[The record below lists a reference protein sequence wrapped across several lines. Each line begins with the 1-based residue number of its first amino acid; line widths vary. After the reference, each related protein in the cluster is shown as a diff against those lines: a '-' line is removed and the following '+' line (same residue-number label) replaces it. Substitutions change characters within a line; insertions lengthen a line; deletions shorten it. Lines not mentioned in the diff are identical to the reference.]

1 MTNDTLTQSPAD
13 SSLALHLL
21 SMALGVAQTAVLCT
35 AAQLGLADQ
44 VKDGPKSVAALA
56 EATGTHLPTLTRLM
70 SVLVH
75 LEKGTFYFSLAKRV
89 WTGIDG
95 SMPRTARASV
105 GNICYH
111 VINRGNAKSEYSIR
125 TVITGPLSS

>member
-1 MTNDTLTQSPAD
+1 MTNDPVTQSPGD

-35 AAQLGLADQ
+35 AAQLGLADY

-70 SVLVH
+70 VCWSIWACLP
-75 LEKGTFYFSLAKRV
+75 K
-89 WTGIDG
+89 
-95 SMPRTARASV
+95 PRRD
-105 GNICYH
+105 
-111 VINRGNAKSEYSIR
+111 
-125 TVITGPLSS
+125 SSPAPGWVPCCKPMRRSRPATSSC